1 MYLLDT
7 QIQANDT
14 GVQLEAEIE
23 ERIKASLYQF
33 VKAIQQNNYYHVAQ
47 STSEP
52 VLALLE

>member
-1 MYLLDT
+1 LLDT
-7 QIQANDT
+7 QIQVNDT

-33 VKAIQQNNYYHVAQ
+33 VKAIQQNNSYHVAQ